1 MTRPPIAALKTSI
14 LLLLA
19 ASVLSAAGIFWS
31 HQQDAEARADLLGQQ
46 AALSAAHARQQQGQ
60 TEARL
65 IAQHLD
71 AYHALIARGF
81 IGEENRLA
89 WIEAVHLANQDA
101 RLYGLTYTLS
111 PRTAAPAALAGGLP
125 LKQTRMVLKMP
136 LLVET
141 DLPRFLDALRAR
153 APGLFRVSSCRLARL
168 SDAPPQP
175 VNRPELD
182 AECELLWFTVATDTD
197 AGAMR

>member
-1 MTRPPIAALKTSI
+1 MSRPPIASLKSTI

-19 ASVLSAAGIFWS
+19 TALLSAAGIFWS
-31 HQQDAEARADLLGQQ
+31 HKQDTEALAELQLQK
-46 AALSAAHARQQQGQ
+46 AALNAAHARQQQDQ

-71 AYHALIARGF
+71 AYHALIAQGF

-89 WIEAVHLANQDA
+89 WIEAVQLANQDA

-111 PRTAAPAALAGGLP
+111 PRTAAPASLAGGLP
-125 LKQTRMVLKMP
+125 LNQTRMVVKMP

-141 DLPRFLDALRAR
+141 DLPRFLDALRLR
-153 APGLFRVSSCRLARL
+153 APGLFRANNCRLSRIA
-168 SDAPPQP
+168 DTPPQP

-182 AECELLWFTVATDTD
+182 AECELIWFTVAPDGKETK
-197 AGAMR
+197 